1 MSHHDHTIRA
11 LCVLACLILFCML
24 PGAHAAAHPGPN
36 LLSNGGLARGSVTF
50 DTFAL
55 LRPAANQAPTIN
67 PAASVTGGAAPLR
80 VRFAARAAD
89 ADGTIS
95 TYQWLFGDGTEARIA
110 NPTHTYQARG
120 NYQVTLN
127 VWDND
132 GAIRSAQLRIGVTD
146 DTSPTIDIVTPSG
159 TTTHTTRAVTLVL
172 AGIAATTTG
181 VIDSV
186 YWDNLRTGQSGTVT
200 VMAAARLNWTTPPI
214 ELAPGRNEILMTVID
229 NRGRAATD
237 RLIMVRHVSGPQISA
252 VRVATTRVRQ
262 YERYQV
268 DFQVATVSAH
278 PLFTYDEKPPPG
290 VMPGIGITVE
300 GVITTPSG
308 RIVRQ
313 PAFYREDA
321 TRETRGDETYY
332 APAGATGWSLRY
344 APVEPGEHRVAL
356 HARDASGS
364 TSVVAGRFTALPPER
379 KGFIGVSAHDSRYFT
394 FSNGEI
400 FWPIGPAWAGD
411 PEDGQGFNFDRPWL
425 AGSGIYSSNWA
436 RWKSTAEQLG
446 NEGFSSRLSFQEHYP
461 GHELSQ
467 ELFYPDGY
475 RMWLGSFIDD
485 AFAPRLMPDTDY
497 QISIRLKTVDL
508 AGPRDKGQPY
518 GLVVKLHDWPEEP
531 GFERANRANHSLIP
545 RISVNRDWHTV
556 VATYR
561 TGDDEGAGQP
571 RADLSIY
578 LENVTAGRAYIDAFS
593 VREILPGGRL
603 GPELIRNP
611 RADLHTYV
619 EQRPA
624 AAIDDHLAQAERAG
638 IFFKVVVHDKN
649 DWIQNHLLAQG
660 IFADTGDGYYQ
671 PRGTK
676 ARWLLEQWWRY
687 IIARWGYS
695 TAVHSWELN
704 NEGPPDDGSGDH
716 AWMAQEFARF
726 MDEHDAH
733 PHMATTS
740 FWCCWQPAFWG
751 DRARFP
757 NIDYADIHEY
767 PQADT
772 RFADGTPVAYDVA
785 RFQAESSL
793 AYAASGVGMPIMRG
807 EVGFLYEPVYSYLAR
822 PNPGVWFHNLLWAQL
837 NAGALFDPGYWD
849 RAHMEAF
856 DAASVAAA
864 FARFVDTLDDL
875 PRGGY
880 GDAAPGVSNR
890 NLRVYGQT
898 NPATGRAHLW
908 VQNTQHTWRNVMGV
922 EGPRAVTPQS
932 GTVTIAMGAV
942 GTYTVEWWDTATG
955 TVRRSEALRTDSQGR
970 LTLWI
975 NALRSDLALK
985 IRRVP

>member
-1 MSHHDHTIRA
+1 MLR
-11 LCVLACLILFCML
+11 LLACLAILFSLL
-24 PGAHAAAHPGPN
+24 PAASTAAQPGPN
-36 LLSNGGLARGSVTF
+36 MLNTVGFVSGSVTP
-50 DTFAL
+50 DTL
-55 LRPAANQAPTIN
+55 VLSRPTANQAPTLD
-67 PAASVTGGAAPLR
+67 PGASVSSGAAPLR

-95 TYQWLFGDGTEARIA
+95 AYQWIFGDGTEARVA
-110 NPTHTYQARG
+110 NPTHIYQARG

-132 GAIRSAQLRIGVTD
+132 GAVSSAQLRIGVTD
-146 DTSPTIDIVTPSG
+146 AMAPAIDIVAPSSAAS
-159 TTTHTTRAVTLVL
+159 HTTRAEAL
-172 AGIAATTTG
+172 ALTGVATTPTG
-181 VIDSV
+181 TIDAIN
-186 YWDNLRTGQSGTVT
+186 WDNLRTGRSGTVAVT
-200 VMAAARLNWTTPPI
+200 AAARLNWSTAPI
-214 ELAPGRNEILMTVID
+214 DLAPGRNEILMTVID
-229 NRGRAATD
+229 SRGRAATD
-237 RLIMVRHVSGPQISA
+237 RLIIMRQVNGPQISA
-252 VRVATTRVRQ
+252 VRVVTTSVRQ

-268 DFQVATVSAH
+268 DFDVATVSAY
-278 PLFTYDEKPPPG
+278 PLFGYDENPPPG
-290 VMPGIGITVE
+290 VMPGIGVTVE

-308 RIVRQ
+308 SIVRQ

-321 TRETRGDETYY
+321 TRETIGDETYY
-332 APAGATGWSLRY
+332 APAGTTGWSLRY

-356 HARDASGS
+356 RVHDASGS
-364 TSVVAGRFTALPPER
+364 ASVAAGRFTALPPEC
-379 KGFIGVSAHDSRYFT
+379 KGFIDVSARDSRYFM

-411 PEDGQGFNFDRPWL
+411 PADGQGFNFDRPWL
-425 AGSGIYSSNWA
+425 AGLGIYSSNWA

-446 NEGFSSRLSFQEHYP
+446 NEGFSSRLSFMEHYP
-461 GHELSQ
+461 GHDLSQ

-475 RMWLGSFIDD
+475 RMWLGRFIDD
-485 AFAPRLMPDTDY
+485 TFAPRLMPGKAY
-497 QISIRLKTVDL
+497 QISMRVKTVDL

-531 GFERANRANHSLIP
+531 GFEQANRANRSLIP

-561 TGDDEGAGQP
+561 TGDDEGAGQL

-593 VREILPGGRL
+593 VREILPGGRP

-624 AAIDDHLAQAERAG
+624 AAIDDRLAQAERDG
-638 IFFKVVVHDKN
+638 VFFKVVVHDKN

-660 IFADTGDGYYQ
+660 IFADSGDGYYQ

-695 TAVHSWELN
+695 TAIHSWELN

-716 AWMAQEFARF
+716 ARMAQEFARF
-726 MDEHDAH
+726 MDEQDAH

-740 FWCCWQPAFWG
+740 FWCCWQPTFWR

-793 AYAASGVGMPIMRG
+793 AYAADGVGMPIMRG
-807 EVGFLYEPVYSYLAR
+807 ELGFLYEPVYSYLAR
-822 PNPGVWFHNLLWAQL
+822 PNPGIWFHNLLWAQL
-837 NAGALFDPGYWD
+837 NAGAMFDPGYWD

-856 DAASVAAA
+856 DAARIAAA
-864 FARFVDTLDDL
+864 FARFTDTLDDL

-880 GDAAPGVSNR
+880 RDAAPLVSNS

-908 VQNTQHTWRNVMGV
+908 VQNAQHTWRNVMGV
-922 EGPRAVTPQS
+922 EEPRAVTPQS
-932 GTVTIAMGAV
+932 GTVTIVMGGA
-942 GTYTVEWWDTATG
+942 GTYTVEWWDTTTG
-955 TVRRSEALRTDSQGR
+955 TVRRSEALRTDAQGR
-970 LTLWI
+970 LTLRI
-975 NALRSDLALK
+975 SALRSDLALK
-985 IRRVP
+985 IRRAP